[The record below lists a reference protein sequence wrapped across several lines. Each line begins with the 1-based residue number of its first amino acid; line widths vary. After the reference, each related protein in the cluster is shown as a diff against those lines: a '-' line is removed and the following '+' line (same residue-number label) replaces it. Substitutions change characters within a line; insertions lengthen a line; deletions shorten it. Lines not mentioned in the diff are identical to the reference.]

1 MAFKNPWEKE
11 VFRVWVRWF
20 FFKKKKKLE
29 KHTETHG
36 SVVWYI
42 STITP
47 FLSVERDGIRDGIAC
62 YNYVHNLM

>member
-20 FFKKKKKLE
+20 FFLKKKLE

-47 FLSVERDGIRDGIAC
+47 FLSVERDGIAC